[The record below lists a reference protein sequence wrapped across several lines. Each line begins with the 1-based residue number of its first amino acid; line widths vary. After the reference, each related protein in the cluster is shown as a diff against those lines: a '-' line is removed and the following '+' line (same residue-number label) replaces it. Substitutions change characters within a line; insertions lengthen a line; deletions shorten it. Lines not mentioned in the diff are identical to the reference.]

1 MYAYS
6 DHVSK
11 ATVIDE
17 ATVYSDGAASQGSE
31 VLKTK
36 YFQKRFQSVEC
47 GAGNV
52 VFIRCDEATI
62 CTSELIHYMLLNI
75 RTLPSTRYKYVL

>member
-1 MYAYS
+1 M
-6 DHVSK
+6 SK
-11 ATVIDE
+11 ATVTDE

-31 VLKTK
+31 VLKTNK
-36 YFQKRFQSVEC
+36 SFQKRFQSVEC